1 MPTEQRAF
9 AKLTKTLRIT
19 GRRDDGYHL
28 LRAEMVTVDF
38 ADDLTFTDAEISS
51 LTLVD
56 EIAWERSDRQ
66 DPVLESPTVPAD
78 ASNLVLRALALT
90 ARPAAVLLVKRIPAG
105 GGLGGGSSDAAA
117 ALRHAG
123 VFDSDIAVSLG
134 ADVPFCMAGGR
145 AVVSGVGE
153 IIEPLPFVPLDF
165 VVVTPGFGVST
176 PSAYAAFDEL
186 GSGAGENDLERAA
199 CAVEPRL
206 ARVRE
211 LIASVAGGPV
221 ELAGSGSSYFVE
233 CVRGQ
238 ADRLRSEIAD
248 AFRSEGVVASVV
260 RCASTPPITV
270 ASSSA

>member
-1 MPTEQRAF
+1 MPTQERAF
-9 AKLTKTLRIT
+9 AKLTRTLRIT

-56 EIAWERSDRQ
+56 EIAWERTDPADRV
-66 DPVLESPTVPAD
+66 PESPAIPAD
-78 ASNLVLRALALT
+78 ESNLVLRALAIA

-123 VFDSDIAVSLG
+123 VFDAGIAVSLG
-134 ADVPFCMAGGR
+134 ADVPFCVEGGR
-145 AVVSGVGE
+145 AVVSGIGE
-153 IIEPLPFVPLDF
+153 IVEPLPFVPLDF

-176 PSAYAAFDEL
+176 PSAYRAFDEL
-186 GSGAGENDLERAA
+186 GRGPGENDLERAA

-206 ARVRE
+206 TRVRE
-211 LIASVAGGPV
+211 LITSVAEGPA

-233 CVRGQ
+233 CASGQ

-248 AFRSEGVVASVV
+248 AFRSAGVVASVV
-260 RCASTPPITV
+260 RCASTPPVTAV
-270 ASSSA
+270 PSSP